1 MSVISILKGI
11 IDIQIFFNAVIIEE
25 TRRSIMKYERKGGIV
40 DELDGFGG
48 VCILGLL
55 QYPSLL

>member
-1 MSVISILKGI
+1 MNV
-11 IDIQIFFNAVIIEE
+11 
-25 TRRSIMKYERKGGIV
+25 KGGIV

>member
-1 MSVISILKGI
+1 M
-11 IDIQIFFNAVIIEE
+11 
-25 TRRSIMKYERKGGIV
+25 IMKYERKGGMVDEV

-55 QYPSLL
+55 QYLAKKPISFPDDDPAAPSSD

>member
-1 MSVISILKGI
+1 M
-11 IDIQIFFNAVIIEE
+11 
-25 TRRSIMKYERKGGIV
+25 IMKYERKGGMVDEV

-55 QYPSLL
+55 QYLAKKPISFPDDDPAAPSSDWDMGTERN